1 MSFAA
6 HDPNIPGEYY
16 AAVSPQSPTSIG
28 AEGGPI
34 TAMAPA
40 GVLRKQ
46 GQSYIITL
54 CMIAAL
60 LRQNVE

>member
-16 AAVSPQSPTSIG
+16 AAVSPQSPTSAG
-28 AEGGPI
+28 AEGGAMS
-34 TAMAPA
+34 AMAPA

-46 GQSYIITL
+46 G
-54 CMIAAL
+54 
-60 LRQNVE
+60 